1 MAKIKRQM
9 KDIIIRLNE
18 DGETLLSPDYPMETN
33 NDILR
38 EQDSFYYSMDND
50 VSTCIVYSGHI
61 YISNCKK
68 LYFYFA
74 V

>member
-1 MAKIKRQM
+1 M

-50 VSTCIVYSGHI
+50 VSTCIVYSI
-61 YISNCKK
+61 YI
-68 LYFYFA
+68 
-74 V
+74 